1 MVMTYNPYCLD
12 HNGYDLQLVSPI
24 ALITMVMT
32 YNPYRL
38 DHNGYDLQLVS
49 PTALITVVMTLW
61 LVLVAKLTD
70 ELVEE
75 ATRGRKHHGLY
86 FHPEPPI
93 DPRTS
98 LGHVEDN

>member
-1 MVMTYNPYCLD
+1 
-12 HNGYDLQLVSPI
+12 
-24 ALITMVMT
+24 MVMT